1 MRLGGVLHV
10 TISYLGIDP
19 GMSGALALVTCRGDL
34 LWVEDMPE
42 PLHGAAIVDLL
53 DTSFTAYRAAIEDVH
68 SMPGQGVS
76 STFKFGMGFGIV
88 LGALGARRI
97 PYTLVTPNRW
107 KKAQRVTADKD
118 TSRARACE
126 LWPAHAAK
134 FARKKDNGR
143 AEAAL
148 IAHWSC
154 SQNEGRLVA

>member
-1 MRLGGVLHV
+1 MTVA
-10 TISYLGIDP
+10 YLGIDP
-19 GMSGALALVTCRGDL
+19 GMSGALAVVLYNGEL
-34 LWVEDMPE
+34 WWVEDMPN
-42 PLHGAAIVDLL
+42 PLHGAAVVDLL
-53 DTSFTAYRAAIEDVH
+53 DRDGPYRAAIEDVH

-118 TSRARACE
+118 TSRARACQ
-126 LWPAHAAK
+126 LWPAHASK

-148 IAHWSC
+148 IAHWLC